1 MTDSHPHA
9 PTPTPTPA
17 PAMEDASDSPQ
28 FLAAL
33 RKLGTIHDIG
43 ELETMTSSLSPD
55 DRALLIDQTMIV
67 LSELYAHRPLKKTR
81 RPADAVHRLK
91 ILRGRLDTLDH
102 QAFHEEFMLA
112 LKSLCDSHTA
122 YRPPPP
128 FADLVAFL
136 PFMVEAC
143 YDEAGERQFVVSAT
157 LDGFDHP
164 TFRPGVEITS
174 WNGIP
179 MQRAV
184 RRNAERENGSNPAAQ
199 MALGLLYIT
208 VRWLGCS
215 LPPDGAWVIVGY
227 EADDQHHEIR
237 MPWRLLRLKG
247 LPEFTIGLQAVW
259 LFDEQSD
266 QDESLDDPAGETD
279 ETDDPPLEE
288 EDRLAVNQRTA
299 IENLTRRR
307 LFRHDKVVDEESA
320 RASDQQHL
328 AETIRLA
335 AQGVRGAALNAN
347 RPDPLRSALPRQL
360 EARIE
365 KRGDVE
371 YGYIRI
377 RAFLDHYKR
386 FVPEFR
392 RLLGQMPHSGL
403 IIDIRDNPGGE
414 IQSAE
419 SLLQLLTPKT
429 VTPEPFQFVSSRL
442 TKQLTHPQDGIGFAA
457 LRWRRRL
464 QEIWGGSI
472 DMARATGGLYSAGAP
487 LTSPTIA
494 NRIGQEYYG
503 PVVLITSAGS
513 YSSADIFAA
522 GFQDHEIGPVIGVDP
537 TTGAGGGNVWRHLRL
552 TQRASDLA
560 PEVRQ
565 LPQGTQLR
573 FAVRRCLRVGKNAG
587 EPVEELGVVADHWHR
602 PTYRDLT
609 ESNRDL
615 LDFAIQRLGDMPR
628 RDLDVQIDRADGRIT
643 VTSRMVGLDAV
654 YAYVDDRPAGGGIA
668 DSQGHAEI
676 LIPNAGAQTRRIEL
690 QAYSGDSLAAQYK
703 CVLAAPANAEP
714 AEQTPP

>member
-1 MTDSHPHA
+1 MTDSSQ
-9 PTPTPTPA
+9 PA
-17 PAMEDASDSPQ
+17 PNAEDALQSPQ

-33 RKLGTIHDIG
+33 EKLGTIHDID
-43 ELETMTSSLSPD
+43 ELEDMTSSLSLD
-55 DRALLIDQTMIV
+55 DRALLIDQTVIV
-67 LSELYAHRPLKKTR
+67 LTELYAHRPLKKTR
-81 RPADAVHRLK
+81 RPADAVQRLK

-143 YDEAGERQFVVSAT
+143 YDEDGDRMFIVSAT

-227 EADDQHHEIR
+227 EADNQHHEIR
-237 MPWRLLRLKG
+237 LPWRLLRLQG

-266 QDESLDDPAGETD
+266 EDFGEEAMPDGMEDDS
-279 ETDDPPLEE
+279 DDPPLEE

-307 LFRHDKVVDEESA
+307 LFRHDKVVDEETA
-320 RASDQQHL
+320 RANDQQHL
-328 AETIRLA
+328 AETMRLA

-347 RPDPLRSALPRQL
+347 RAEPLRSALPRQL

-365 KRGDVE
+365 KRGDVN

-392 RLLGQMPHSGL
+392 RLLGQMPQSGL
-403 IIDIRDNPGGE
+403 IIDVRDNPGGE

-442 TKQLTHPQDGIGFAA
+442 TDQLTHPQEDIGFAA
-457 LRWRRRL
+457 LRWRKRL
-464 QEIWGGSI
+464 QETWGGSI
-472 DMARATGGLYSAGAP
+472 DIARATGGLYSTGAP
-487 LTSPTIA
+487 LTSPVIA

-560 PEVRQ
+560 PEVRE

-573 FAVRRCLRVGKNAG
+573 FAVRRCLRVGKNVG
-587 EPVEELGVVADHWHR
+587 DPVEELGVVADHWHR

-609 ESNRDL
+609 EGNRDL
-615 LDFAIQRLGDMPR
+615 MDFAIKKLNEMPR
-628 RDLDVQIDRADGRIT
+628 RNLDVQVDRIDDKIT
-643 VTSRMVGLDAV
+643 VTSRMVGLDSV

-668 DSQGHAEI
+668 DSEGCATI
-676 LIPNAGAQTRRIEL
+676 LIPSAGPQTRRIEL
-690 QAYSGDSLAAQYK
+690 QAYSGDNLAAKYK
-703 CVLAAPANAEP
+703 CELAAPASVEATK
-714 AEQTPP
+714 QTPV